1 MAVVWA
7 KRWTPAGSKLIVAL
21 FVIAATVVSV
31 VTFDAVAQ
39 SPGAGANTATTTTTT
54 AASGTPFNN
63 GSASAAATALQV
75 APALGQLNLAVQLG
89 TSEADFEYSQ
99 SQALSQSLDIGA
111 LTTVLTAPSCGG
123 QAAFQASAVPQP
135 VQAESTNGDQSLH
148 SEAETSLNGTG
159 AGVGDEDAA
168 ATQVPA
174 GTSTTTIASD
184 DLAGLIDISG
194 ATTSA
199 TTEVQ
204 NGDERY
210 ATASTDFTS
219 ISIAK
224 GLIVLKGLH
233 WAAVQTSG
241 ATSSSASSF
250 AIGGLTIAGVAIPIT
265 SDSISTITTL
275 INTALEPG
283 GFEIKWPTSFVQSD
297 GTQVISPLTIG
308 IDNSALGQEVL
319 GSQLNTIQ
327 PIRNELVQDL
337 LGINNCTVQSDLNGL
352 WLVFDLTTG
361 IAAGGGELNL
371 NVGGATA
378 ATNNTEVSDP
388 FGGAG
393 SAGLGS
399 DLGSSALPDT
409 PTSLPFTSS
418 TFGTGSSGQTTSTS
432 LVPSNEEPTDKM
444 SLGPVSKSVSC
455 HSIGP
460 AGGGCGTSDV
470 AVPVAIIWLVLL
482 GLLAGSDFVRQR
494 RRAPR
499 DAITGEAG

>member
-1 MAVVWA
+1 MAAMWA
-7 KRWTPAGSKLIVAL
+7 KRWTPMGTKLIVAL

-39 SPGAGANTATTTTTT
+39 SSGAGADTATTTTT
-54 AASGTPFNN
+54 AATPGAPFNN
-63 GSASAAATALQV
+63 GSASAVATALQV
-75 APALGQLNLAVQLG
+75 APALGQLNLAIQLG
-89 TSEADFEYSQ
+89 TSEAAFEYSQ

-123 QAAFQASAVPQP
+123 QAAFQASTVPQP
-135 VQAESTNGDQSLH
+135 VQAESTNGNQSLH

-184 DLAGLIDISG
+184 DLAGLIDILG

-210 ATASTDFTS
+210 ATASTDFAS

-233 WAAVQTSG
+233 WVAVQTSG
-241 ATSSSASSF
+241 ATSSSTSTF
-250 AIGGLTIAGVAIPIT
+250 EIGGLTIAGVAIPIS

-275 INTALEPG
+275 INTALEPV
-283 GFEIKWPTSFVQSD
+283 GFEIKWPTSYVQSD

-308 IDNSALGQEVL
+308 VDNSALGQEVV

-327 PIRNELVQDL
+327 PLRNELVQDL

-378 ATNNTEVSDP
+378 TTTDTEVSDP
-388 FGGAG
+388 FGGVG

-399 DLGSSALPDT
+399 DLGSSTLPDT
-409 PTSLPFTSS
+409 GTSLPST
-418 TFGTGSSGQTTSTS
+418 TFGTGSTLPMTSTS
-432 LVPSNEEPTDKM
+432 PPITSPAKPTDKI
-444 SLGPVSKSVSC
+444 SLGPVSNSVSC

-460 AGGGCGTSDV
+460 AGGGCVTSDA
-470 AVPVAIIWLVLL
+470 AVPVAILWLALL
-482 GLLAGSDFVRQR
+482 TLLAGSDFVRQR
-494 RRAPR
+494 RRAAR
-499 DAITGEAG
+499 DAIRGEAG